1 MPPYL
6 TRLELRYSLSELARV
21 RAALAKIAS
30 RQRVSSG
37 VELDVGLALE
47 EIVTNVITHGPAT
60 DPTQL
65 ITVRLSVGSGVV
77 IAEIE
82 DEGQPFD
89 PLQAPQPN
97 LGGPLDARPVG
108 GLGIH
113 LVRTLMDEVVYSR
126 RDGRNIVLLKKAF

>member
-21 RAALAKIAS
+21 RAALAEIAS

-47 EIVTNVITHGPAT
+47 EIVTNVITHGPAR